1 MAKKLKRDTRAKRFF
16 SALNFQVTESYK
28 KARTSLVYS
37 VIKKGCKK
45 FVFSSPFKGEG
56 KTTTSVNVAVALAQQ
71 VNTKVV
77 IMDCDLRRPMAHTV
91 LDVHPEMGLTNYLN
105 YECPLEK
112 IIAATDVK
120 NLDFISYG
128 AIPPNP
134 SELLASDMMADLIA
148 KLEGKYDY
156 IIIDTP
162 PINMVVDVVPLV
174 RLVDGVVLVIRD
186 NDTTHPEIN
195 RAIETLKVNN
205 AKISGIIVNQVSPHN
220 NGKKSYSAYAKK
232 AAVYRSKTYY

>member
-1 MAKKLKRDTRAKRFF
+1 
-16 SALNFQVTESYK
+16 
-28 KARTSLVYS
+28 
-37 VIKKGCKK
+37 
-45 FVFSSPFKGEG
+45 
-56 KTTTSVNVAVALAQQ
+56 
-71 VNTKVV
+71 
-77 IMDCDLRRPMAHTV
+77 
-91 LDVHPEMGLTNYLN
+91 
-105 YECPLEK
+105 
-112 IIAATDVK
+112 
-120 NLDFISYG
+120 
-128 AIPPNP
+128 
-134 SELLASDMMADLIA
+134 MMADLIA